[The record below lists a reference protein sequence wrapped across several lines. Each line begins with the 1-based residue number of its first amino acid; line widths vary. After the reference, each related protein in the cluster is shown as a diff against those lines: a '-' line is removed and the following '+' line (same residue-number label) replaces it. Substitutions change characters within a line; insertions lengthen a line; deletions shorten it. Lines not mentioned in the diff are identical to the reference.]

1 MTYWTNAGLPVQ
13 AQLISSLLGS
23 DKESAYCRGG
33 EERGEH
39 MRSGSMCARVLGRL
53 WKVDVGATRWRL
65 RAQGAGLRL
74 DAVGWGAREGGEKRA
89 AKMCLMSVTLD
100 VSNFSGWSNDIAPC
114 MVKRRREAVRGIRMP
129 EGVAGYRSSGNGVRS
144 STHRKHLVHVCD
156 AGCVEA
162 QRVVERDSVL

>member
-1 MTYWTNAGLPVQ
+1 
-13 AQLISSLLGS
+13 
-23 DKESAYCRGG
+23 
-33 EERGEH
+33 

-114 MVKRRREAVRGIRMP
+114 MVKGRREVVLGIRMP
-129 EGVAGYRSSGNGVRS
+129 GGVAGYRSSRNDVRS
-144 STHRKHLVHVCD
+144 LTHRKHLEHVFD
-156 AGCVEA
+156 VGRVEA
-162 QRVVERDSVL
+162 QRLVEGGSVLPSQRRSREEGYSTARS

>member
-1 MTYWTNAGLPVQ
+1 MEAKGGR
-13 AQLISSLLGS
+13 ARKG
-23 DKESAYCRGG
+23 GG
-33 EERGEH
+33 ERT
-39 MRSGSMCARVLGRL
+39 V
-53 WKVDVGATRWRL
+53 
-65 RAQGAGLRL
+65 
-74 DAVGWGAREGGEKRA
+74 
-89 AKMCLMSVTLD
+89 KMCRMSVTLD